1 MERINTLR
9 YYLKRFSSYRI
20 PTYAA
25 SASFFAITA
34 IFPLLMLILSVL
46 SFTPFGTETFLNA
59 VSRMLPQAFR
69 RMFAFIA
76 EDVMHA
82 DAFALSFSVVFTL
95 WTASRCMLGILDGLN
110 SIADVNDNRNFIFKR
125 IACMLYVLALI
136 IVLILTLALRVFGN
150 AILALFQQ
158 YLPPL
163 GRIFSVIMDF
173 RGLTLFG
180 FTAMIITLLY
190 TFFPHK
196 KMPFLQ
202 QIPGG
207 VFASAAWLG
216 FSELYSLYVDHVL
229 TTTTVYGSLGIFI
242 FAMLWVYFCMWIIF
256 LGAVI
261 NQLYPSIIKRKQK

>member
-1 MERINTLR
+1 MRRINTLR
-9 YYLKRFSSYRI
+9 YYLRRFSSYRI

-46 SFTPFGTETFLNA
+46 SFTPFGTETFLSA

-76 EDVMHA
+76 EDVQHT
-82 DAFALSFSVVFTL
+82 DAFALSVSVVFTL
-95 WTASRCMLGILDGLN
+95 WTASRCMLGILEGLN
-110 SIADVNDNRNFIFKR
+110 SIADVNDDRNFIFKR
-125 IACMLYVLALI
+125 MACMVYVLALI
-136 IVLILTLALRVFGN
+136 LVLILTLALRVFGN

-158 YLPPL
+158 YLPPV
-163 GRIFSVIMDF
+163 GRVFGLIMNF
-173 RGLTLFG
+173 RGLTLFV
-180 FTAMIITLLY
+180 FIALIIALIY

-196 KMPFLQ
+196 KMPFLRQ
-202 QIPGG
+202 LPGA
-207 VFASAAWLG
+207 VFTSAAWLG

-229 TTTTVYGSLGIFI
+229 ATSSVYGSLGIFI

-261 NQLYPSIIKRKQK
+261 NQLYPSLIKR